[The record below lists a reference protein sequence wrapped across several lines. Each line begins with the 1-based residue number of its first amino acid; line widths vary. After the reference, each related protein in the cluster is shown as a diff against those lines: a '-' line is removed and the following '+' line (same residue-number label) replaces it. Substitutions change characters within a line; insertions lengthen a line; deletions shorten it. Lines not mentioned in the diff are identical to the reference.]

1 MFPGYLH
8 FKIKISGS
16 KLFEEPTFGAPES
29 TGWMRALYFV
39 YFLIGLAVGEMPHA
53 LAITTKD
60 CDCCRAF
67 PVMTR

>member
-39 YFLIGLAVGEMPHA
+39 YFLVGLDVGEMFHA
-53 LAITTKD
+53 HGITTKGVT
-60 CDCCRAF
+60 AATHI
-67 PVMTR
+67 PS